1 MAMEAEEMAEA
12 MEEEETAEAATVV
25 VAKVP
30 GPEAAGA
37 ARVVV
42 AMEGARAE
50 ARESAGRAAVVTAAV
65 AAMAAGLREEESNSY
80 P

>member
-1 MAMEAEEMAEA
+1 M
-12 MEEEETAEAATVV
+12 

-80 P
+80 PTIYLSSSIYRHLGSPHYFRCR

>member
-1 MAMEAEEMAEA
+1 M
-12 MEEEETAEAATVV
+12 
-25 VAKVP
+25 P